1 MGSNT
6 KHEEGNGEDDLSEAR
21 LKGKRSTQANKQFTH
36 VFTRLSNE
44 KTKGRASGFLED
56 GEENK
61 KVERDVSTPPCMED
75 VSLSKS
81 LALNAQS

>member
-36 VFTRLSNE
+36 VFTPLSNE
-44 KTKGRASGFLED
+44 KTKGKASGFLMD
-56 GEENK
+56 GEGEK
-61 KVERDVSTPPCMED
+61 K
-75 VSLSKS
+75 K
-81 LALNAQS
+81 